1 MVQTCVGHDMK
12 TIDHVSTF
20 QRGTQRLMCSIKSSN
35 WSRFAVQRRD
45 QGLRPSKET
54 QDETKEKQYRRNKN
68 NRRLY
73 LYRTFAL
80 SIANESSHRGQLNSM
95 YMHICIYIYF
105 LESQGESQIFD
116 RPWDSILFLY
126 IYIYIYLES
135 LVPIVSG
142 TFQSARNFGH
152 WRVYHLRSRISTGI
166 DGIYGYLR
174 HFYGHFCS
182 KR

>member
-95 YMHICIYIYF
+95 YMHICIYIYIF

-126 IYIYIYLES
+126 IYTY
-135 LVPIVSG
+135 
-142 TFQSARNFGH
+142 TWKA
-152 WRVYHLRSRISTGI
+152 
-166 DGIYGYLR
+166 
-174 HFYGHFCS
+174 
-182 KR
+182 